1 MIFYFR
7 GTSRKAATDPRLALP
22 LSEPCLDLAVAI
34 KSARI
39 LIRREHC
46 WISPGKASQKIL
58 QGAAGRCAGSTRQT
72 PYRMRKRRYRL
83 AAEYAPQRDGFR
95 RHHRLLRGTRRD
107 AGKAELTLRSCGYV
121 AGFGPPSESPDRTRA
136 ALTRMTALP
145 PLDYVIAESIDYRL
159 CPDIKNSRC
168 CIRLIGKP
176 LGKGSE
182 FLSHFGSQWTV
193 IE

>member
-1 MIFYFR
+1 MDSGGITGCSGAR
-7 GTSRKAATDPRLALP
+7 G
-22 LSEPCLDLAVAI
+22 V
-34 KSARI
+34 
-39 LIRREHC
+39 
-46 WISPGKASQKIL
+46 
-58 QGAAGRCAGSTRQT
+58 T
-72 PYRMRKRRYRL
+72 P
-83 AAEYAPQRDGFR
+83 
-95 RHHRLLRGTRRD
+95 
-107 AGKAELTLRSCGYV
+107 GKAELTLRSCGYV